1 MPRTRSLA
9 WAELKIGIVSVV
21 AIIIAATL
29 IFAVSGS
36 GGFSWQRYPLKAVFT
51 NIAGLN
57 EGAQVRIAGLP
68 VGAVTG
74 IELVGEQ
81 VEVTF
86 EIREEMRPRVTT
98 MSTATLGSVSLLGEG
113 SVDITPATAGR
124 PIPDWGYVPTGKAA
138 GSLAEVAT
146 QATEGIEQLTAILGD
161 IRAGRGTVGQLFTND
176 ALYRDMNGLVA
187 AAEQVAQNVS
197 GGRGTLGRLVNDPT
211 AARAFESSLQNL
223 QAVTASIR
231 AGEGS
236 LGQMLTDDTLARN
249 LNATTANIDA
259 ITGRISRGEGT
270 AGAFINDRQLYDRL
284 NSMSTRLDL
293 VMASLQKGDG
303 TAGLLLNDRQ
313 LYENMNATVAEMR
326 KLITAI
332 MADPRRYLNVRVSLF

>member
-9 WAELKIGIVSVV
+9 WAELKIGLMSILAIV
-21 AIIIAATL
+21 IAAML

-36 GGFSWQRYPLKAVFT
+36 GGFSWQRYPLKAVFP

-57 EGAQVRIAGLP
+57 EGAQVRIAGVP

-74 IELVGEQ
+74 IEFVGER
-81 VEVTF
+81 VEVIF
-86 EIREEMRPRVTT
+86 EIREEMQSRVTT
-98 MSTATLGSVSLLGEG
+98 MSMATLGSVSLLGE
-113 SVDITPATAGR
+113 SAVDITPSTQGA
-124 PIPDWGYVPTGKAA
+124 PIPEWGYVPTGKPA
-138 GSLAEVAT
+138 GSLTDVAT
-146 QATEGIEQLTAILGD
+146 QATEGIEQLTAILTD

-176 ALYRDMNGLVA
+176 ALHREMNDLVA
-187 AAEQVAQNVS
+187 QSVNS
-197 GGRGTLGRLVNDPT
+197 GRGTLGRLVNDPA
-211 AARAFESSLQNL
+211 AARAFEASLANL

-236 LGQMLTDDTLARN
+236 LGKFLTDDTLARN
-249 LNATTANIDA
+249 LNATTANVDA
-259 ITGRISRGEGT
+259 ITARISRGEGS
-270 AGAFINDRQLYDRL
+270 AGALINERQLYDRL
-284 NSMSTRLDL
+284 NSMSGRLDD
-293 VMASLQKGDG
+293 VIASLQKSDG
-303 TAGLLLNDRQ
+303 TAGLILHDKQ